1 MSLSI
6 RIFIWLW
13 VALLA
18 VAGLMLA
25 WPLLVPVGPQQ
36 LDARLTEYSERQVG
50 KVDRML
56 SRGKKGKWLKHRQ
69 VLPDGGMLWLYDA
82 DQSRF
87 ITDKIPPE
95 FIQQAQPLL
104 DLEQPLL
111 NKMGPHWV
119 VGPLAVRHADHQY
132 LLFLGLPE
140 RISRGVWLRNMLR
153 QSPLLLMCVALL
165 LGGLAFVVARQIVKP
180 LAQLRGTAN
189 LIAAGDFKAPVDQA
203 VQQRKDEIGSLAR
216 SVSSMATTIDDA
228 LAAHKRLLSD
238 VSHELRSPLTRLS
251 LANSLL
257 VKRLG
262 SNTESDRISHESDVL
277 NDMIGQ
283 LLSLSRMQLMPEHD
297 KQRIDFMAVL
307 KQCVDNLRFTRP
319 DLHIEL
325 NVMPTTLATIDF
337 YGNADLLQ
345 RAIGNVLDNAGRY
358 AESSLNVELTLSD
371 QQLTLSVDDDG
382 CGVPQ
387 EEHDKLFEPFYRPEF
402 ARQRERGG
410 AGLGLAIVAQAV
422 RFHHGEVRAETAESG
437 GLRVVMSLP
446 TSGEVESMQ

>member
-18 VAGLMLA
+18 VAALMLA
-25 WPLLVPVGPQQ
+25 WPMLVPVGPQQ
-36 LDARLTEYSERQVG
+36 LDPRLAEYSERQVS

-69 VLPDGGMLWLYDA
+69 VMPDGAMLWLYDSE
-82 DQSRF
+82 QSQF
-87 ITDKIPPE
+87 ITEKIPPQ
-95 FIQQAQPLL
+95 FIEQVQPLL

-111 NKMGPHWV
+111 NKMGPHWI
-119 VGPLAVRHADHQY
+119 VGPLKVSYSDHQY
-132 LLFLGLPE
+132 LVFLGLPE

-153 QSPLLLMCVALL
+153 QSPLLLTCVALL
-165 LGGLAFVVARQIVKP
+165 LGGLAYLVARQIVKP
-180 LAQLRGTAN
+180 LAELRGTAN
-189 LIAAGDFKAPVDQA
+189 LIAAGDFNAPVA
-203 VQQRKDEIGSLAR
+203 ESVRKRKDEIGSLAR

-262 SNTESDRISHESDVL
+262 NNNESDRIRHESEVL
-277 NDMIGQ
+277 NDMIEQ

-297 KQRIDFMAVL
+297 KQALEFNSVL
-307 KQCVDNLRFTRP
+307 HHCVDNLRFTHP
-319 DLHIEL
+319 ELKISLTIEPAEAAAIS
-325 NVMPTTLATIDF
+325 MT
-337 YGNADLLQ
+337 GNGDLLK
-345 RAIGNVLDNAGRY
+345 RAIGNVLENASRY
-358 AESSLNVELTLSD
+358 ADSMLQIKLTATD
-371 QQLTLSVDDDG
+371 QQLVLTIEDDG
-382 CGVPQ
+382 CGVP
-387 EEHDKLFEPFYRPEF
+387 EGEHSKLFEPFYRPEF

-410 AGLGLAIVAQAV
+410 AGLGLAIVAQAM
-422 RFHHGEVRAETAESG
+422 RFHHGDVRAEAAELG
-437 GLRVVMSLP
+437 GLRIVLRFPRMAIDD
-446 TSGEVESMQ
+446 